1 MSVSCESIDAVRQ
14 MSFHAATLEQQADSA
29 LPSGGSVMVERTW
42 TPQTYLFGPF
52 TFQPERQLLMK
63 QQSPIRI
70 GGRAIDILTTLVRCP
85 GELVSKQDLVDRV
98 WPRIF
103 VDESN
108 LKANVAALRRA
119 LEDRPVDPLYIATVI
134 GRGYRFVGMLRVR
147 E

>member
-1 MSVSCESIDAVRQ
+1 